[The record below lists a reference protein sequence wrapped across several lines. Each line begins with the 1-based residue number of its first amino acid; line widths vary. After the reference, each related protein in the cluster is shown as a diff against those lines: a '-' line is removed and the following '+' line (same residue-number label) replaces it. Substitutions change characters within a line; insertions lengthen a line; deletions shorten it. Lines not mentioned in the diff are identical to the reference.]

1 MTGRAFLLTL
11 ASGLLLAG
19 CAAKQ
24 GGPIDFANACKIEN
38 DGKYVELTGYLQD
51 RGSVFCSNIGSS
63 TVNCGMTITATAD
76 GKDGYLADIE
86 QGSGSNQIEKFEGSY
101 KKENLKIRD
110 NTGGFVKIGDKV
122 KLTGKFSV
130 PPDAK
135 GCFMHADKIERQ

>member
-1 MTGRAFLLTL
+1 MLKNSFLLAL
-11 ASGLLLAG
+11 VSGLFIAG

-24 GGPIDFANACKIEN
+24 GEPVDFATACKVEN

-63 TVNCGMTITATAD
+63 MVNCGMTLTPTAD
-76 GKDGYLADIE
+76 GKEGFLADIE
-86 QGSGSNQIEKFEGSY
+86 QGTGSNEIEKFEGSY
-101 KKENLKIRD
+101 KKDDLKIRD
-110 NTGGFVKIGDKV
+110 NAGAFVQIGDKV

-135 GCFMHADKIERQ
+135 GCFMHADRIEKQ

>member
-1 MTGRAFLLTL
+1 MSKSTFFLTL
-11 ASGLLLAG
+11 VAGLMAAG

-24 GGPIDFANACKIEN
+24 GEPIDFATACKVEN

-63 TVNCGMTITATAD
+63 TVNCGMTLTPTAD
-76 GKDGYLADIE
+76 SKEGFMADIV
-86 QGSGSNQIEKFEGSY
+86 QGSGSNEIEKFEGSY
-101 KKENLKIRD
+101 KKDDLKIRD
-110 NTGGFVKIGDKV
+110 NNGGLVKIGDKV

-135 GCFMHADKIERQ
+135 GCFMHADRIEKQ